1 MARILVVDDERDTV
15 TLLQR
20 ILEREGFEV
29 IKAYNGNEALS
40 RIQENPVD
48 LVILDVM
55 MPGIDGY
62 EVCKQIKSNPET
74 SHIPVIFLSVRS
86 SDIDIIKG
94 LEYRAED
101 YITKPFNKQILLAK
115 IKAILSNKMHSTF
128 EKTAHTSGKCSLRIV
143 NSIDEIEADAIFACT
158 TVLQKLITQ
167 EGSFFAILLNEE
179 EQIKK
184 INIKGAV
191 IYGMPLS
198 GIEKALT
205 NLSQG
210 TSIAFVLDG
219 LITAL
224 GERETSRLILRVC
237 EEAFFS
243 GREVTFVVSR
253 NSITN
258 SLLNL
263 FPGEYNGV

>member
-1 MARILVVDDERDTV
+1 MARILVVDDEQDTV
-15 TLLQR
+15 TLLRR
-20 ILEREGFEV
+20 ILEKEGFEV
-29 IKAYNGNEALS
+29 IEAHNGSEALS
-40 RIQENPVD
+40 KLHESPVD

-62 EVCKQIKSNPET
+62 EVCRQIKSNPET

-128 EKTAHTSGKCSLRIV
+128 EKTTHRSGKCSLRIV
-143 NSIDEIEADAIFACT
+143 DSLDEIEGDAIFACT

-167 EGSFFAILLNEE
+167 ERSFFALLVNEE

-184 INIKGAV
+184 MNLNGAV

-198 GIEKALT
+198 SVERALA
-205 NLSQG
+205 NLSEN
-210 TSIAFVLDG
+210 TRIVFVLDG

-224 GERETSRLILRVC
+224 GEREISRLILKVC

-243 GREVTFVVSR
+243 GREVIFVVSR
-253 NSITN
+253 SSATD
-258 SLLNL
+258 SLLTL
-263 FPGEYNGV
+263 FPGEQNGI